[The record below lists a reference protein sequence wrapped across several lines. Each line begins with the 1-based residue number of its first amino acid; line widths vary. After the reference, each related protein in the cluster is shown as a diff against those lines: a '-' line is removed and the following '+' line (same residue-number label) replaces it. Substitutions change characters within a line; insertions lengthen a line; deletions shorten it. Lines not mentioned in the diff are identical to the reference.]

1 MKRSFSRRPGLFAFA
16 MLLLLV
22 QPFAPGVASAGD
34 TVVVHAEGAARR
46 TDEVPNVKKA
56 ALDQALKNAV
66 AEALESV
73 IEREHVDVDPS
84 VIETSIYSNAV
95 DFVVNFKIITE
106 ERKTELVMPP
116 LPEPAPVTDGEE
128 GADIAHGADADA
140 AVSPVE
146 PEEVEPIVVETYFVW
161 IEASIDT
168 IRLSDALGKIVLE
181 EERISSTLT
190 LVLLD
195 ISDYETY
202 TAIMNALGRIAM
214 LHDITYGSFY
224 PGRFTMSARP
234 AADIRSLVKNIS
246 TTAGPDFIVVKG
258 GPRTIIIKAYPKSIE
273 LGE

>member
-1 MKRSFSRRPGLFAFA
+1 
-16 MLLLLV
+16 MLVLLV
-22 QPFAPGVASAGD
+22 RPFAPGVASAGD
-34 TVVVHAEGAARR
+34 TVVVHAEGAAIR
-46 TDEVPNVKKA
+46 TDEVPDVKKA

-73 IEREHVDVDPS
+73 IEREHVKVDPS
-84 VIETSIYSNAV
+84 IIETSIYSNAV

-116 LPEPAPVTDGEE
+116 LPEPAPVTAGEE
-128 GADIAHGADADA
+128 GADIEHGAEPAGGGA
-140 AVSPVE
+140 RAEGAVEPVEEGAE
-146 PEEVEPIVVETYFVW
+146 PEEIEPVVVETYFVW

-168 IRLSDALGKIVLE
+168 VSLSDALGKIVLE
-181 EERISSTLT
+181 EERISGTLT

-195 ISDYETY
+195 IVDYETY
-202 TAIMNALGRIAM
+202 TAIMEALGRIAM

-234 AADIRSLVKNIS
+234 AADIRSLVKSIS

-258 GPRTIIIKAYPKSIE
+258 GPRTIIIKAYPKTIE